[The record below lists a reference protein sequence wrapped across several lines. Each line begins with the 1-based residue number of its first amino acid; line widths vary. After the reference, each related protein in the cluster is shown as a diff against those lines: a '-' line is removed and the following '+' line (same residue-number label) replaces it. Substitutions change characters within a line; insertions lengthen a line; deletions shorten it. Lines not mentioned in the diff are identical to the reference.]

1 MKAKITLTLDD
12 AVIEQAKIYA
22 QEQGISLDEFIENC
36 LKSLIDENNLTKP
49 LESEFD

>member
-22 QEQGISLDEFIENC
+22 EEQGISLDEFIENC
-36 LKSLIDENNLTKP
+36 FKSLIDEHND
-49 LESEFD
+49 SETVV

>member
-22 QEQGISLDEFIENC
+22 EEQGISLDELIENC
-36 LKSLIDENNLTKP
+36 FKALIDENHTTEIL
-49 LESEFD
+49 